1 MKKVVA
7 LAVASLALLA
17 SSALS
22 EEFVLKC
29 KWVARESLENQMK
42 LVEGEEFDFPVD
54 VAKGFFH
61 YLENGMT
68 AEQKQLLSETGK
80 KFMQKIKLAT
90 EKGNYTSAGLLCKD
104 KETNEKVLILYSK

>member
-7 LAVASLALLA
+7 IAVASLALA
-17 SSALS
+17 SNALS

-29 KWVARESLENQMK
+29 KWVAGDRLESQ

-104 KETNEKVLILYSK
+104 KDTNEKVLIIYSKH